1 MYPEV
6 HANKSGRYRF
16 FYEVTLLDSD
26 KTVTLMAE
34 FRLTNRKQEWEQ
46 AQKKISIPIP
56 TTSDTRHSVLDSE
69 SVTEDH
75 QIYQVVEDI
84 FTIPIAFKINR

>member
-46 AQKKISIPIP
+46 AQKKFSSPIP

-69 SVTEDH
+69 SVAEDH

-84 FTIPIAFKINR
+84 LLYR

>member
-26 KTVTLMAE
+26 KTITLMAE
-34 FRLTNRKQEWEQ
+34 FRLTSRKEEWEQ
-46 AQKKISIPIP
+46 AQKKFSSPIP

-84 FTIPIAFKINR
+84 LLYR

>member
-1 MYPEV
+1 
-6 HANKSGRYRF
+6 
-16 FYEVTLLDSD
+16 
-26 KTVTLMAE
+26 MAE
-34 FRLTNRKQEWEQ
+34 FRLTSRKEEWEQ
-46 AQKKISIPIP
+46 AQKKFSSPIP